1 MNDLEKRNVAETKAI
16 ELVELVETLCAD
28 ITTAI
33 HEKWEHTRGKK
44 THDFSIGKK
53 YIRVFSVE
61 NGKPS
66 SVWGFINVGSD
77 KFKVGD
83 VLKASGWNQPALNSA
98 RGNLYDGYEIAKGYS
113 THRVFGPDYLI

>member
-1 MNDLEKRNVAETKAI
+1 MNDLEKTNVAETNAI

-33 HEKWEHTRGKK
+33 NNKWEHTIGNT
-44 THDFSIGKK
+44 THDYSIGKK
-53 YIRVFSVE
+53 YIRVFSD
-61 NGKPS
+61 NGS
-66 SVWGFINVGSD
+66 QRSVWGFINVGNN

-83 VLKASGWNQPALNSA
+83 VLKASGWSQPALNSA

-113 THRVFGPDYLI
+113 THRVHGPDYLI